1 MTNFHHLL
9 VQFELIFCTLYSE
22 RYISRKAQALCAV
35 LLLKYRREEFP
46 STHWSQLAVERWR
59 GGLSMALTFYF
70 SGNCRIQPWSFP
82 EACVHLIHPCAWM
95 PAQGLCSFVSCSPNA
110 PPCTQGRQHAD
121 AITSQIKFLI

>member
-1 MTNFHHLL
+1 MTDFHHLL
-9 VQFELIFCTLYSE
+9 VQFELNFCTLYSE
-22 RYISRKAQALCAV
+22 WHISRKARAPCAV

-82 EACVHLIHPCAWM
+82 GGVRAFNSSLCRHKDSAASSPAHQM
-95 PAQGLCSFVSCSPNA
+95 P
-110 PPCTQGRQHAD
+110 PPAHKEGSMPMQLLAR
-121 AITSQIKFLI
+121 